1 MQKIKTATDRAQRTA
16 RTAQING
23 IAGGDQKA
31 KYKIFT
37 KAKKKNEKRKR
48 NQTKAHRQL
57 INMWTKESMY

>member
-37 KAKKKNEKRKR
+37 KAKKRTKNESEIKRKHTG
-48 NQTKAHRQL
+48 N
-57 INMWTKESMY
+57 